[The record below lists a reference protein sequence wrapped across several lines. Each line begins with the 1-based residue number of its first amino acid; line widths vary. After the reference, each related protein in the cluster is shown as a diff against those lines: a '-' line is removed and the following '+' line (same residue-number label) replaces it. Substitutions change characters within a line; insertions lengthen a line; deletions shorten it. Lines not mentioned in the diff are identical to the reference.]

1 VLKLVSEPKIAT
13 MSSRKTTLIFALLIL
28 IPLSNS
34 CGLFKSTSTT
44 NTPTTKNETYSK
56 AYTPDIINKVVTT
69 ARLFLGTPYKFSGTT
84 EDGIDCSGLMTLAY
98 NAAGLKIPRASY
110 DIAKL
115 GKDIPLKQARKGDL
129 LFFNTM
135 NTGKISHVGIVVSHK
150 SDKEMIFVH
159 ASNSGVNENN
169 FYTPYYQKA
178 FVKVTRPF

>member
-1 VLKLVSEPKIAT
+1 VQKLVSELKTTT
-13 MSSRKTTLIFALLIL
+13 MSSRRTTLIFALLLL
-28 IPLSNS
+28 IPLMNS
-34 CGLFKSTSTT
+34 CGLFKKTT
-44 NTPTTKNETYSK
+44 TDNTPPVKNDTYSK
-56 AYTPDIINKVVTT
+56 AYTPEVIHKVVTT
-69 ARLFLGTPYKFSGTT
+69 ARLFLGTPYKFGGTT
-84 EDGIDCSGLMTLAY
+84 QDGIDCSGLMTLAY

-115 GKDIPLKQARKGDL
+115 GKDITLKQARKGDL

-178 FVKVTRPF
+178 FVKATRPF